1 MTPTLLSSH
10 LLFNLCGVKNDVLPT
25 ASHNL
30 MQCRP
35 TYVSEKA
42 AASIKPLLSSALSKK
57 IGSGAPSLKIMM
69 GIVVSL
75 TLLLTPAKGY
85 TQVTGQT
92 FTVNVIGDQA
102 DPDADGSSSDGIC
115 DVDPNTPGNQCTFR
129 AAIQNH
135 NAVRDIG
142 QNLINFAIPNAPGS
156 GSIVIQV
163 GGTGLGP
170 LPEILGSV
178 IISGLNDDGQGGS
191 RRIEIDGSMAGSN
204 AVGLTM
210 RGGPCQISFFII
222 NSFSSHGIYISGS
235 PPPGDGGHQ
244 LESNYIGTDSTA
256 TIGKGNGGDGIFIE
270 NTPNNIIGG
279 TGVRRNVISANQ
291 GYGIHILG
299 VDPSQNFGNP
309 NGGTNNLAQGNI
321 IGLDLSGQKALP
333 NALDGVILDNAPN
346 NTIGGTGQNQGNT
359 IQGNNNGITIVGNFS
374 EGIKIQGNF
383 IGIDGS
389 GAKFSAGIFS
399 RGGKQLSVEGNILTN
414 IDGVGVDLFMDASG
428 NYNLLKNRFDG
439 DMKVGSKFRFGPGRQ
454 VDITYQENFHFSN
467 GLAFDAQET
476 LNSTINWIVLGDT
489 IRNGQ
494 AGANVI
500 FMAAGN
506 KNFTSN
512 RWEGNTGIGFN
523 FATNILPGTQA
534 KLIQSS
540 EVFAKNGLQ
549 GISGKVNVGGEL
561 AISMADI
568 SGDQNGKDACR
579 LEFVVGASA
588 SVVLN
593 STRNKYTTNGSVGL
607 RLLSD
612 GNNIDLIQAFIERDI
627 MTGNLLGGINILNM
641 KLRHSIANST
651 ITDNGGPGIEVDG
664 NSDVR
669 MDSNTITGNTKGIL
683 INDAATGSI
692 SNNTITGNGKGIA
705 LAGTGSGTFI
715 SGNTIFNNT
724 GLGIDL
730 GDDGVTPNHIGS
742 ISGPN
747 NFQNHPI
754 LQTIQSGGGNT
765 TIKGIL
771 NSTANNNFRLEFFSN
786 AACNPLGFGDGQ
798 NFLGFILL
806 PTDAAGNASFIN
818 TLTGVSV
825 ADGSLV
831 TATATDS
838 ANNTSEF
845 SACVQSG
852 PLPITLI
859 FFTASPQGNH
869 IILNWSTAQELNSK
883 SFDIERGQDA
893 GSLTQIGQ
901 VQAAGTSVIQKNY
914 AYIDQDPLDHMNY
927 YRLRLVDL
935 DGAFINS
942 KIIAVKLD
950 NHQNALAIYPNPVY
964 DEMHIKFFGN
974 GEYKLRLQDATGRII
989 KEDFLQS
996 SGNTETSLN
1005 ISPFPAGIYMLILQN
1020 SKEIQYMKFI
1030 KQ

>member
-1 MTPTLLSSH
+1 MTPKLLSAH
-10 LLFNLCGVKNDVLPT
+10 LLFTLYGVKNDVLPT
-25 ASHNL
+25 PFHNL
-30 MQCRP
+30 MLGLANF
-35 TYVSEKA
+35 VAKKA
-42 AASIKPLLSSALSKK
+42 AALFRSVQSFVFRRKIKLVAS
-57 IGSGAPSLKIMM
+57 SLKLMT

-75 TLLLTPAKGY
+75 TLLLTPAKGW
-85 TQVTGQT
+85 TQDTSKT
-92 FTVNVIGDQA
+92 FTVNVIGDEA
-102 DPDADGSSSDGIC
+102 DPDADGSNNDGIC

-135 NAVRDIG
+135 NAVRNIG
-142 QNLINFAIPNAPGS
+142 QNLIKFAIPNAPGS

-163 GGTGLGP
+163 GSTGLGP

-178 IISGLNDDGQGGS
+178 IISALNDDGQGGS
-191 RRIEIDGSMAGSN
+191 RRIEIDGSMAGPN
-204 AVGLTM
+204 AVGLTL
-210 RGGPCQISFFII
+210 RGGQCQISFFII
-222 NSFSSHGIYISGS
+222 NSFTSHGIYISGT

-256 TIGKGNGGDGIFIE
+256 TIAKGNGGDGIFIE

-279 TGVRRNVISANQ
+279 VGVRRNIISANQ

-299 VDPSQNFGNP
+299 LDASQNFGQP
-309 NGGTNNLAQGNI
+309 NGGTNNLAQANI
-321 IGLDLSGQKALP
+321 IGLDWFGQKALP
-333 NALDGVILDNAPN
+333 NALDAVILDNAPN

-359 IQGNNNGITIVGNFS
+359 MQGNNNGITIVGSFS

-389 GAKFSAGIFS
+389 GARFSAGIFS

-414 IDGVGVDLFMDASG
+414 IDSVGVDLFMDASG

-467 GLAFDAQET
+467 GLAFDAQES

-489 IRNGQ
+489 IRAGQ
-494 AGANVI
+494 AGANII

-512 RWEGNTGIGFN
+512 RWEGNVGIGFTYAAN
-523 FATNILPGTQA
+523 YSPGIQA
-534 KLIQSS
+534 KLTQSS
-540 EVFAKNGLQ
+540 EVVAKNGLQ
-549 GISGKVNVGGEL
+549 GISGKINVGGEL

-579 LEFVVGASA
+579 LEFVVGAGA

-651 ITDNGGPGIEVDG
+651 IADNGGPGIELDG

-683 INDAATGSI
+683 INDAAIGSI
-692 SNNTITGNGKGIA
+692 SSNTITGNGKGIA
-705 LAGTGSGTFI
+705 LAGTGTGTFI

-730 GDDGVTPNHIGS
+730 GDDGVTPNHSGTI
-742 ISGPN
+742 IGPN
-747 NFQNHPI
+747 NFQNHPV
-754 LQTIQSGGGNT
+754 LQKVRSGGGNT
-765 TIKGIL
+765 IIEGIM

-786 AACNPLGFGDGQ
+786 NTCNPLGFGDGQ
-798 NFLGFILL
+798 NFLGFLL
-806 PTDAAGNASFIN
+806 LTTDATGNASFID
-818 TLTGVSV
+818 TLTGASV
-825 ADGSLV
+825 PDGSPV

-845 SACVQSG
+845 SACLQSG
-852 PLPITLI
+852 PLPINLI
-859 FFTASPQGNH
+859 FFTASPHGNQ
-869 IILNWSTAQELNSK
+869 IILNWETAQEVNSK
-883 SFDIERGQDA
+883 SFDIERGEDA
-893 GSLTQIGQ
+893 RSFTKIGQ
-901 VQAAGTSVIQKNY
+901 VQASGTSVVHKSY
-914 AYIDQDPLDHMNY
+914 TYIDQYPLDKMSF

-935 DGAFINS
+935 DGSFINS
-942 KIIAVKLD
+942 KIVTVRLD
-950 NHQNALAIYPNPVY
+950 NHQNALAISPDPVS
-964 DEMHIKFFGN
+964 DEMQIKFYGN
-974 GEYKLRLQDATGRII
+974 GQYKLKLADATGRII
-989 KEDFLQS
+989 KEEYLRS
-996 SGNTETSLN
+996 SGNTVTSLN
-1005 ISPFPAGIYMLILQN
+1005 ISQFPAGIYTLILQN
-1020 SKEIQYMKFI
+1020 TKEIQYMKFI